1 MYPFLFGVPDRVFR
15 RGNVP
20 MTKEEVR
27 VITLAKL
34 CLQENMVLWDIGAG
48 TGSVAVEAARLL
60 RSGNVFAVEKDGEAF
75 ALLKENARAFELE
88 NLVPVFGEAPQ
99 VLETLPDP
107 DRVFV
112 GGSGG
117 KLLEILE
124 VAAARLPEEGV
135 VVVNGI
141 TLETVAESVAVLEDL
156 QFSCAVV
163 LLGVSWVEQVGRRHL
178 FRSANPVYVIQ
189 GKKGVKA

>member
-1 MYPFLFGVPDRVFR
+1 VYPFLFGVPDRVFR

-112 GGSGG
+112 GGEVGG
-117 KLLEILE
+117 SYW
-124 VAAARLPEEGV
+124 R
-135 VVVNGI
+135 
-141 TLETVAESVAVLEDL
+141 
-156 QFSCAVV
+156 
-163 LLGVSWVEQVGRRHL
+163 SWR
-178 FRSANPVYVIQ
+178 
-189 GKKGVKA
+189 